1 MIKKYFFQ
9 LTIFSFIILMGCTAN
24 EDTPQVAYSPI
35 VATSDATNI
44 TINSATV
51 GGFITNMGGQ
61 AIINKGHAWH
71 TEPNP
76 TIFNSRTIVDG
87 ATLQFTSNLTD
98 LLPETTYY
106 VRAYAINEL
115 GTSYGNEITFT
126 TPPTYAIGDIGPGG
140 GFVFEVD
147 EDGAHGKE
155 IAPLSTQFQSQW
167 GCPISSVSG
176 TSAAAGS
183 GQANADLILQ
193 FHNSI
198 NYYTDPEQCTDI
210 VIATGDVA
218 AKNCDDLEYMGFNDW
233 YMPSIGDLELVYENL
248 ISQDL
253 GDIEDTLL
261 SSSTQAPSDIR
272 SSMILQT
279 STGETWPLDKND
291 LTKHRAIR
299 NF

>member
-1 MIKKYFFQ
+1 
-9 LTIFSFIILMGCTAN
+9 MGCTSN
-24 EDTPQVAYSPI
+24 EDTPQVAYSPT
-35 VATSDATNI
+35 VATSAATNV
-44 TINSATV
+44 TINTATV

-61 AIINKGHAWH
+61 IIVNKGHAWH

-87 ATLQFTSNLTD
+87 ASLEFTSNITE

-106 VRAYAINEL
+106 VRAYAINEV
-115 GTSYGNEITFT
+115 GTSYGNEIMFT

-147 EDGAHGKE
+147 EAGVHGKE

-167 GCPISSVSG
+167 GCPITSVAG
-176 TSAAAGS
+176 TLAAAGS
-183 GQANADLILQ
+183 GQANSDLILQ
-193 FHNSI
+193 FHTSI
-198 NYYTDPEQCTDI
+198 TYYTNPGQCTDI

-218 AKNCDDLEYMGFNDW
+218 AKNCDDLEYMGFDDW

-253 GDIEDTLL
+253 GDIEDTSL
-261 SSSTQAPSDIR
+261 SSSTQASSNIKR
-272 SSMILQT
+272 SMILQT
-279 STGETWPLDKND
+279 ATGETLPLDKSES
-291 LTKHRAIR
+291 TKHRAIR